1 MDGNRCGAMR
11 LNKKIKVFAVIFIV
25 LVFIGAAVFALVKA
39 VGEKKANVLKMLP
52 DGVDLRIQ
60 DFVYTEVGQDNIQW
74 ELKAKSAQYQK
85 NKNLALLDQVHLK
98 LTTNK
103 GKVFIMTGDKGEMV
117 TDKKDFE
124 IRGHVVIISDTG
136 DKFMTD
142 YLRYND
148 SRQKIFTDA
157 PVMMENKRMKVKGGG
172 LVIFIKA
179 GELTL
184 SPGVKAIIN

>member
-1 MDGNRCGAMR
+1 
-11 LNKKIKVFAVIFIV
+11 LNKKIKIFAVIFIV
-25 LVFIGAAVFALVKA
+25 LVFIGAAVFALVKV
-39 VGEKKANVLKMLP
+39 VGEKKANVLKILP
-52 DGVDLRIQ
+52 DDVDLRIQ

-148 SRQKIFTDA
+148 SGQKIFTDA

-184 SPGVKAIIN
+184 SPGVKAIIH